1 MRYDDYAN
9 KLFDAKCIELA
20 YIISTPYIS
29 SSYDKVV
36 DMGGQKL
43 YKVQVLSTN
52 SHHISFNTNLNPEV
66 DFFAIMFKKKMAW
79 YIIPNVHLNHMVRLK
94 VMRRIRPAK
103 YSVFLA
109 NWNFKTI

>member
-36 DMGGQKL
+36 NMGGPKL

-66 DFFAIMFKKKMAW
+66 DFFAILFKKKIAW

-94 VMRRIRPAK
+94 VMRRMRPAK